1 MQTSDDKELRDAL
14 KKLLCADEFRMR
26 LLHAVES
33 LRLPDCW
40 IGAGFVRAAV
50 WDHSHGRHMSAFDGD
65 VDVVWFDRARSV
77 EIDRA
82 TETELAAKEP
92 SFRWSVKNQA
102 WMHVRNGELPYEST
116 EDAVRRWPE
125 TATAIAVRLSRSEL
139 EILAPFGLSDLF
151 SMIVRPTP
159 AFVGDKF
166 PFFIERVRN
175 KRWLERW
182 PMLSLAEVTGRPE

>member
-1 MQTSDDKELRDAL
+1 MQSNRCGCPIAGSAQRLSGPQYGIICMGATCQLSTGMSTSSGSTAL
-14 KKLLCADEFRMR
+14 GRRR
-26 LLHAVES
+26 LIAQW
-33 LRLPDCW
+33 RP
-40 IGAGFVRAAV
+40 
-50 WDHSHGRHMSAFDGD
+50 
-65 VDVVWFDRARSV
+65 
-77 EIDRA
+77 
-82 TETELAAKEP
+82 ELAAKEP

-125 TATAIAVRLSRSEL
+125 TATAIAVRWSRSEL

-159 AFVGDKF
+159 SFVGDKF